1 VYPYAIGAR
10 RWPWTLGDWLAMPWY
25 RAMVRGENFFMRL
38 TGEIKRYGFY
48 TTRFVEAS
56 RREDAEHDAL
66 DRIKNDAELRA
77 AVLNADNIAPE
88 LFIEELVEVE
98 ADSVPED
105 KGAGFSFYP
114 RESDA

>member
-1 VYPYAIGAR
+1 
-10 RWPWTLGDWLAMPWY
+10 MPWY

-38 TGEIKRYGFY
+38 KGEIKRYGFY

-77 AVLNADNIAPE
+77 AVLNPDNIAPE

-98 ADSVPED
+98 ADNVPEN

-114 RESDA
+114 GESDA